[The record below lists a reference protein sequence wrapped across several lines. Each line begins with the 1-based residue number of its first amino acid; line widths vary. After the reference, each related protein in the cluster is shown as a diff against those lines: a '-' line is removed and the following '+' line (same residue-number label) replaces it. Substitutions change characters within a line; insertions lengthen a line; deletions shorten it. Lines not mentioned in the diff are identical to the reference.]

1 MQMPDFMRP
10 GFTSLLTL
18 IANTHDDSAAA
29 YNHELLSSFNAKIGL
44 RNFKHHSGI
53 WLLRFAVTLAT
64 FPHPLG
70 LALPAAAPAA
80 AAACSHKRHR
90 MKRFIK
96 VTKTG
101 TSGMMNYDP
110 RRWMCAQLSWTR
122 CAAGD
127 GQSVRCP
134 TPPSKLLKTKTNKSL
149 RWVCLL

>member
-64 FPHPLG
+64 FPSTGPRT
-70 LALPAAAPAA
+70 
-80 AAACSHKRHR
+80 ACCCCS
-90 MKRFIK
+90 MQSQ
-96 VTKTG
+96 T
-101 TSGMMNYDP
+101 
-110 RRWMCAQLSWTR
+110 AQDE
-122 CAAGD
+122 AIY
-127 GQSVRCP
+127 
-134 TPPSKLLKTKTNKSL
+134 
-149 RWVCLL
+149 